1 MKEIDT
7 LVYWTSPKGKTFA
20 LKATETG
27 YKQKHI
33 GEVKENPK
41 SKKSNRKKIQ
51 DVSDTFKD
59 FGIGGRDLNLKF
71 YFFGENH
78 ATESEAFENALCE
91 TGKSKLQIPYR
102 APFTVNVLDFEV
114 ANDLKIVNQTVVSVQ
129 FHQTSHTK
137 FPTAVKSQKKAIKN
151 MATLQSAKIA
161 ETLETTVSDIQGE
174 VRQNSFVSSF
184 SAALNKVN
192 GILAEVNNVSV
203 NSIMADIMGQDVLSN
218 VGTIAAQLQTS
229 FREVGRLKTTVSD
242 FTDFNF
248 GNLVNLSALS
258 ALTSII
264 NAFKIRGYYKTKSDI
279 DKLVINKSVGGMAL
293 LAEAETAA
301 DKAFTTRKEAVE
313 AASNL
318 KENFEN
324 WNDFVENELENITD
338 LADAPIDDGGMR
350 DVINKTANAI
360 IEESFDLKIE
370 KRIILTESTTPFEL
384 AYKYYAEDFA
394 TDPDGTVDYLIKTN
408 DLADDE
414 FFMLEVGRAVKIYV

>member
-114 ANDLKIVNQTVVSVQ
+114 ANDLKIVNQTVISVQ

-192 GILAEVNNVSV
+192 GILTEVNNVSV

-218 VGTIAAQLQTS
+218 VGTIAAQLQTA

-279 DKLVINKSVGGMAL
+279 DKLVINKSGGDMAL

-301 DKAFTTRKEAVE
+301 DKTFTTRKEAVE
-313 AASNL
+313 AASDL
-318 KENFEN
+318 KENFED
-324 WNDFVENELENITD
+324 WNDFIENELENITD
-338 LADAPIDDGGMR
+338 LSDAPIDDGGMR
-350 DVINKTANAI
+350 DVINKTVNAI

-370 KRIILTESTTPFEL
+370 KRIILTEATTPFEL